1 MRLPQFSFYQP
12 TTVDE
17 AVEVLKEKAGAR
29 LLSGGTDLLVN
40 MKHRVELPHAL
51 VSLRRIAGL
60 RGITRDGGATVIG
73 ALTTLKEV
81 QNSTELQAE
90 YPALVEAARSVGS
103 YRHQTMGSLG
113 GNVCQNTR
121 CRFFNQTWNWRQAR
135 SLCYKAGGEDC
146 HVMNKEGVCY
156 STYCGDTAPALLV
169 LDAQVRVQGAGGIRQ
184 FPLAELYSGEGRTPL
199 ALEPSDVVT
208 ALVIPESSQG
218 HSCYVRHSLRGAID
232 FPIVGAAVW
241 KVDDALRVAFTG
253 VDRAPV
259 RASALEEKLQ
269 GRDLDE
275 QAVREV
281 APLARK
287 AATVT
292 RTTTQ
297 SATYKRELMATLFQR
312 AVGGLQ

>member
-17 AVEVLKEKAGAR
+17 AVEELQEKAGAR
-29 LLSGGTDLLVN
+29 LLRGGTELMVN
-40 MKHRVELPHAL
+40 MKHR
-51 VSLRRIAGL
+51 
-60 RGITRDGGATVIG
+60 GATVIG

-156 STYCGDTAPALLV
+156 STYCGD
-169 LDAQVRVQGAGGIRQ
+169 
-184 FPLAELYSGEGRTPL
+184 
-199 ALEPSDVVT
+199 
-208 ALVIPESSQG
+208 
-218 HSCYVRHSLRGAID
+218 
-232 FPIVGAAVW
+232 
-241 KVDDALRVAFTG
+241 
-253 VDRAPV
+253 
-259 RASALEEKLQ
+259 
-269 GRDLDE
+269 
-275 QAVREV
+275 
-281 APLARK
+281 
-287 AATVT
+287 
-292 RTTTQ
+292 
-297 SATYKRELMATLFQR
+297 
-312 AVGGLQ
+312 

>member
-121 CRFFNQTWNWRQAR
+121 LPFLQSDLELAAGAQ
-135 SLCYKAGGEDC
+135 SL
-146 HVMNKEGVCY
+146 
-156 STYCGDTAPALLV
+156 
-169 LDAQVRVQGAGGIRQ
+169 
-184 FPLAELYSGEGRTPL
+184 
-199 ALEPSDVVT
+199 
-208 ALVIPESSQG
+208 
-218 HSCYVRHSLRGAID
+218 
-232 FPIVGAAVW
+232 
-241 KVDDALRVAFTG
+241 
-253 VDRAPV
+253 
-259 RASALEEKLQ
+259 LQ
-269 GRDLDE
+269 GGRRGLPCDE
-275 QAVREV
+275 QGRRVLFNLLWRHRAC
-281 APLARK
+281 
-287 AATVT
+287 
-292 RTTTQ
+292 
-297 SATYKRELMATLFQR
+297 SAGA
-312 AVGGLQ
+312 